1 MWLISDNTV
10 YKLLPYK
17 VTYYVHSV
25 SADPDLVANDGIYS
39 RYLTD
44 YPRPGRCGLLCNQHS
59 P

>member
-1 MWLISDNTV
+1 MCGYIMILINCI
-10 YKLLPYK
+10 LFP
-17 VTYYVHSV
+17 V

-44 YPRPGRCGLLCNQHS
+44 YPRPGRCVLLCNQHS